1 MASSGNDAIKLE
13 VSGQVNRALILADDG
28 DRSRL
33 FHVDNDNSSTRVRW
47 LGTGRLD
54 DDLTVGALVEV
65 QFESNTSSAIDM
77 DQDGEVGA
85 NSFTERHLTLYLDSQ
100 RFVRLW
106 AGQGDTATNGTSEVD
121 LSGTTVI
128 NGE

>member
-1 MASSGNDAIKLE
+1 M
-13 VSGQVNRALILADDG
+13 
-28 DRSRL
+28 
-33 FHVDNDNSSTRVRW
+33 DNDNSSTRVRW

-54 DDLTVGALVEV
+54 GDLTVGALVEV
-65 QFESNTSSAIDM
+65 QFEPNMSSVIDM

-100 RFVRLW
+100 RFVRLS